1 MRKIYKIEGN
11 NVLTGTIHVSGSK
24 NAALP
29 IICAAILVKGEVILH
44 NVPDISDIRDL
55 LSILKYLNIYV
66 EYNKGKLV
74 INSSNIKNKKIP
86 TKLTN
91 KFRASY
97 YLLGTLINLF
107 DEVEIG
113 KTGGCQIGKRPIDQH
128 VLGFSSLGYN
138 FVDNNCS
145 YILKKGDNSNNE
157 VSFKI
162 NSLGA
167 SINVVLSSLY
177 RKEEI
182 HFYNVSVEPEFID
195 FVEFLKVCGFVIDFD
210 INNKSLI
217 IEPSSIKSQVSYHIM
232 YDRMEAGSYAIL
244 GALVGKDLRIKNFDS
259 YYLHFLLETFDKMD
273 IKYSLEN
280 GNLLISAAK
289 NIKAI
294 DIEIDAFPNFTTDLQ
309 QILSILMIKA
319 NGISSI
325 KDNLFPD
332 RFSQLEEIGHKK
344 VNYHITDRI
353 IIIGEKEFYPG
364 YYIGKDLRGSMALLI
379 YCLTANGTSYLDPK
393 HHLER
398 GYCSFYEKLVSV
410 GACIEMEE
418 KDD

>member
-55 LSILKYLNIYV
+55 LAILKYLNVYV
-66 EYNKGKLV
+66 EYNKEKLV
-74 INSSNIKNKKIP
+74 INSSSIKNKKIP
-86 TKLTN
+86 TRLTN

-107 DEVEIG
+107 DEVEVG

-128 VLGFSSLGYN
+128 ILGFESLGYA
-138 FVDNNCS
+138 FVENKHS
-145 YILKKGDNSNNE
+145 YILKKGDNFNNE

-167 SINVVLSSLY
+167 SINVVLSSLCK
-177 RKEEI
+177 KEEV
-182 HFYNVSVEPEFID
+182 HFYNISVEPEFID
-195 FVEFLKVCGFVIDFD
+195 FIEFLKTCGFVIDFE
-210 INNKSLI
+210 INNKSLV
-217 IEPSSIKSQVSYHIM
+217 IEPSSIRNQVSYHIM
-232 YDRMEAGSYAIL
+232 YDRMEAGSYAVL
-244 GALVGKDLRIKNFDS
+244 GALVGKNLLIKNFDS
-259 YYLHFLLETFDKMD
+259 YYLHFLLETFDKMN

-280 GNLLISAAK
+280 NNLLISAAK
-289 NIKAI
+289 NINPV

-309 QILSILMIKA
+309 QIISILMLKA

-332 RFSQLEEIGHKK
+332 RFSQLEEIGHQKA
-344 VNYHITDRI
+344 NYQITDRI
-353 IIIGEKEFYPG
+353 IIVGENEFYPG
-364 YYIGKDLRGSMALLI
+364 YYVGKDLRGSMALLI
-379 YCLTANGTSYLDPK
+379 YCLVANGISYLDPK
-393 HHLER
+393 NHLDR
-398 GYCSFYEKLVSV
+398 GYCSFYEKLRSV
-410 GACIEMEE
+410 GTLIEMEE